1 MNIHRIDE
9 FLTLLENANGDD
21 HLRQL
26 FATYSASFDF
36 DVPTDP
42 FSKKYE
48 EKQFA
53 LYEKLAGKGYSTS
66 NEESK
71 FNVEECAINPFPYCH
86 NSSALVGDQLMAIGF
101 IIKILSLPKGSR
113 ILEFGPGWGNTTLA
127 LAKMGY
133 KVTAVDI
140 ERNFVNLIEKRALME
155 KIELELVCDDFSFI
169 KTVKDKYDAI
179 LFFECFHHSADHLG
193 LIQCFDKAL
202 KPGGVV
208 CFAAEPITQDFPIP
222 WGLRMDGQS
231 LWAIRKNGWLEL
243 GFNTSY
249 FHEALARSGWVGFDH
264 RGHDGLMSNAILAK
278 RFDAWERIYTFKADQ
293 LQNHIG
299 TLIAEAIQISVQ
311 DEGFIAFGPY
321 IDLPIGNW
329 KATLLVDL
337 KVIASGSLIF
347 DIVCD
352 GGKTQL
358 VEAVRIILR
367 DKVTREYPIT
377 FMINKQVT
385 NLELRVRCERGT
397 SVKLTGIRLEPIHAS
412 I

>member
-179 LFFECFHHSADHLG
+179 LFFS
-193 LIQCFDKAL
+193 
-202 KPGGVV
+202 
-208 CFAAEPITQDFPIP
+208 
-222 WGLRMDGQS
+222 
-231 LWAIRKNGWLEL
+231 
-243 GFNTSY
+243 
-249 FHEALARSGWVGFDH
+249 RSPRTDSMF
-264 RGHDGLMSNAILAK
+264 
-278 RFDAWERIYTFKADQ
+278 
-293 LQNHIG
+293 
-299 TLIAEAIQISVQ
+299 
-311 DEGFIAFGPY
+311 
-321 IDLPIGNW
+321 
-329 KATLLVDL
+329 
-337 KVIASGSLIF
+337 
-347 DIVCD
+347 
-352 GGKTQL
+352 
-358 VEAVRIILR
+358 
-367 DKVTREYPIT
+367 
-377 FMINKQVT
+377 
-385 NLELRVRCERGT
+385 
-397 SVKLTGIRLEPIHAS
+397 
-412 I
+412 